1 LFPARPY
8 VVAFA
13 RWSQCKKLTIA
24 QPNQPLILNVSLGS
38 GNNIVHRRSQGDK
51 PSVGKLSPELS
62 AFRATRAKWRRLRG
76 SSFLDAGQSLRIHLI
91 FGRSAHRRPQPKFLM
106 LARTGAPGGWGSSVR
121 VAFFSPVPLRSHIH
135 PGSLGSASS
144 QASLSRSW
152 LSSNSTAPAITP
164 ASAGPPVRT
173 QAGGHDVDRH
183 EK

>member
-1 LFPARPY
+1 MFPARPY

-106 LARTGAPGGWGSSVR
+106 LAHWGSRGMGFLCESGIFQPGPSAITHPPRIARKCFLSSFFVSVLALFQLDR
-121 VAFFSPVPLRSHIH
+121 ARHYARFSRAAGEN
-135 PGSLGSASS
+135 PGRWSRCGSA
-144 QASLSRSW
+144 
-152 LSSNSTAPAITP
+152 
-164 ASAGPPVRT
+164 
-173 QAGGHDVDRH
+173 
-183 EK
+183 